1 MVKFED
7 KLMILHVKKL
17 KYLNYVSHEKNYL
30 ELGSTCPHPNPPPPP
45 TPQVKKVKWSVPKL
59 LNSIVTRD
67 DEILLQVLTFSPP
80 IELAHDK

>member
-1 MVKFED
+1 MYR
-7 KLMILHVKKL
+7 MKKIIW
-17 KYLNYVSHEKNYL
+17 NL
-30 ELGSTCPHPNPPPPP
+30 EAHAPTPIPRPPP

-80 IELAHDK
+80 IKLAHDK